1 VRVGLFWYGF
11 RLVRLVIIMNFITKI
26 KQKNRGYTVDLVYIY
41 IYIYIFPDYW
51 AKIICLHGFRKSGPC
66 TKSFT

>member
-1 VRVGLFWYGF
+1 MRVGLFWYGF

-41 IYIYIFPDYW
+41 IYMNQH
-51 AKIICLHGFRKSGPC
+51 KIQLTILLTVYKYEDVD
-66 TKSFT
+66 

>member
-41 IYIYIFPDYW
+41 IYIYIYE
-51 AKIICLHGFRKSGPC
+51 S
-66 TKSFT
+66 T